1 MVNILRIIQKLLD
14 SEQTKF
20 NYEELLRLYSIE
32 SGNFSPSSFEKFLSF
47 SYGLNVLIKNGRK
60 NERFYY
66 LDTEKAK
73 AIIQEWVR

>member
-1 MVNILRIIQKLLD
+1 MNILSIFQKLLD
-14 SEQTKF
+14 SKQTKF
-20 NYEELLRLYSIE
+20 SYEELLRLYSIE
-32 SGNFSPSSFEKFLSF
+32 SGNFSPSAFEKFLSF

-73 AIIQEWVR
+73 AIIKEWVK